1 MSNYKRIEA
10 LAMLGRAR
18 VVALDMARGACMVR
32 LLPPSGGIVGWP
44 RNVVALRRIPYIAAR
59 GMRGLIG
66 S

>member
-1 MSNYKRIEA
+1 
-10 LAMLGRAR
+10 MLGRAR